1 MSCVSTPTATQ
12 FETITSTS
20 VSTSFSESITTLP
33 DTTSTD
39 FITSCLSSADITLSG
54 SSSVGIGTCVSSTV
68 ITSTTVIDGGVSTT
82 QVPFEITNSFT
93 STVPTNT
100 LFAQCT
106 DDTTSDTTPS
116 TTSST
121 TSLTTSPTTS
131 PTVSTEFSQTSTTV
145 VVTPTTTLT
154 SSQDT
159 TLSDGQT
166 TQIVVTLTSLLP
178 PTSSVLSSSVPVATT
193 QANDNDGGSSST
205 LGPIIGGT
213 LGGFAGL
220 LLIVGAIWFFRRRR
234 TNWDDIFEKDYEEYS
249 GNKPLTPGR
258 ARMLDLED
266 EPVRPAEANTEP
278 KPYIYG
284 LVGSKTANPPSLD
297 AGLIPAGNA
306 SKASLSSHGRTPST
320 TPLMNNAAASRPASS
335 GDSNHVSGTNG
346 VSPSPS
352 SAAGGRS
359 GSPGPLGVQIP
370 SGSMFPES
378 GSESPTSVMGS
389 RGPLFIANQLDP
401 ISPPGSPRPASPATP
416 TVGASHKRAST
427 GMSNVV
433 SAPLPP
439 SFSGGAP
446 VASSSTA
453 TGPPPAAYA
462 YLAEKQRQQLARSDT
477 VSSASVYSQPSR
489 APTPPPAKALNMA
502 SPQRTNPDVVV
513 HTDAGRVAKEPNDQP
528 PAYQD

>member
-12 FETITSTS
+12 FQTITSTS
-20 VSTSFSESITTLP
+20 VSTSFSVSVTTLP
-33 DTTSTD
+33 GTTSTD
-39 FITSCLSSADITLSG
+39 LITSCLSSADISLSG
-54 SSSVGIGTCVSSTV
+54 SSGLGIGTCVSSTV

-82 QVPFEITNSFT
+82 QVPFEITDSFT

-100 LFAQCT
+100 LFAPCT
-106 DDTTSDTTPS
+106 DNTSPVTTPP
-116 TTSST
+116 
-121 TSLTTSPTTS
+121 TTSPTTS
-131 PTVSTEFSQTSTTV
+131 PTTTPTVSTEFSQTSTTV

-159 TLSDGQT
+159 TLSDGQI
-166 TQIVVTLTSLLP
+166 TQIVVTFTSLLP
-178 PTSSVLSSSVPVATT
+178 PTSSVLSSSVAVATT
-193 QANDNDGGSSST
+193 QANDNDGGSSIA

-220 LLIVGAIWFFRRRR
+220 ILIVGAIWFFRRRR

-249 GNKPLTPGR
+249 GGKPLTPGR

-266 EPVRPAEANTEP
+266 EPVHPAEANTEP

-284 LVGSKTANPPSLD
+284 LVGSKTADPPSLD
-297 AGLIPAGNA
+297 AGLIPVGNA
-306 SKASLSSHGRTPST
+306 SRASLSSHGRTPST
-320 TPLMNNAAASRPASS
+320 TPLMNNAAASRPGSS
-335 GDSNHVSGTNG
+335 GDGNHVSSGANG

-352 SAAGGRS
+352 FTPSAAGGRS

-370 SGSMFPES
+370 TGSMFPEF

-416 TVGASHKRAST
+416 TAGVTQKRAST

-433 SAPLPP
+433 SAPSLP
-439 SFSGGAP
+439 SFCGGAP

-477 VSSASVYSQPSR
+477 VSSTSVYSQPSR

-502 SPQRTNPDVVV
+502 SAQRTNSDVVV
-513 HTDAGRVAKEPNDQP
+513 HTDAGRVAREPNDQP